1 MRLTGDDIKRIINEC
16 VARIVE
22 ARGALDDKMR
32 GLAELIVSRVK
43 SGEDEFTLTRDEL
56 AQYYPYKNV
65 PDFLGILV
73 KNLYRE
79 YTGIKALYAR
89 ISNRIEIDSG
99 LVELMRYFDKS
110 YKAEYE
116 PYITEIVMHELT
128 HFVNHFESG
137 DNERLDS
144 IPRPMKFDCT
154 EPSKLAKRILYLFDK
169 TEMNARATEFKW
181 ELKRRRVR
189 RPESNLN
196 RYDDITHLSGM
207 RKLINAV
214 QNDTQ
219 PSDNQ
224 PLSVVELLLQSR
236 GHRKMQ
242 IDGRERMLNPSPEDF
257 EKAKEAIVKKLT
269 KAYNDFYQK
278 LSKIYYDQ
286 VSA

>member
-1 MRLTGDDIKRIINEC
+1 MTLTGEDIKKIINEC
-16 VARIVE
+16 IARIME

-32 GLAELIVSRVK
+32 GLAELIVGRVK
-43 SGEDEFTLTRDEL
+43 SGENEFTLTRDEL
-56 AQYYPYKNV
+56 ALYYPYKNV
-65 PDFLGILV
+65 PDFLGVLV

-79 YTGIKALYAR
+79 YTGVKALYAR
-89 ISNRIEIDSG
+89 LSNRIEIDSG
-99 LVELMRYFDKS
+99 LVELMRYFDKG

-144 IPRPMKFDCT
+144 IPRPMKFDRT
-154 EPSKLAKRILYLFDK
+154 EPSKLVKRILYLFDK

-189 RPESNLN
+189 RPESNLD

-242 IDGRERMLNPSPEDF
+242 IDGRERMLNPSQEDF

>member
-1 MRLTGDDIKRIINEC
+1 MILTGDDIKRIINEC
-16 VARIVE
+16 VTRIMEV
-22 ARGALDDKMR
+22 RGALDDKMHD
-32 GLAELIVSRVK
+32 LAELIVNRVK
-43 SGEDEFTLTRDEL
+43 SGEDEFVIGKEEL
-56 AQYYPYKNV
+56 SEYYPYKNT
-65 PDFLGILV
+65 PDSLNVAVKEMYSQITGSKAAYARLTNTINIDRTYVIFLRSARYT
-73 KNLYRE
+73 KE
-79 YTGIKALYAR
+79 YT
-89 ISNRIEIDSG
+89 
-99 LVELMRYFDKS
+99 
-110 YKAEYE
+110 
-116 PYITEIVMHELT
+116 PYVTEIVMHELT

-144 IPRPMKFDCT
+144 IPRPMNFDRT

-169 TEMNARATEFKW
+169 GEMNARATEFKW
-181 ELKRRRVR
+181 ELKSRRVI
-189 RPESNLN
+189 RPEANLN
-196 RYDDITHLSGM
+196 RYDDITRLSGM
-207 RKLINAV
+207 RKLIDAV

-219 PSDNQ
+219 PSDDQ

-257 EKAKEAIVKKLT
+257 EKAKEAVVKKLT